1 MRPVVLLRLLLATPF
16 RPFRLYV
23 LESTVYEVRHPEMAI
38 LSLSTITVHTQQG
51 NLPLPLGVEKVIVA
65 LRHITRIEV
74 LSPPKAV
81 GSNGG

>member
-1 MRPVVLLRLLLATPF
+1 MHLLDLLRLLYAVPF

-23 LESTVYEVRHPEMAI
+23 LEKTTYEVRHPETAI
-38 LSLSTITVHTQQG
+38 LTRSTVTVHPPQG
-51 NLPLPLGVEKVIVA
+51 NLPLPLGIEKVIVS

-74 LSPPKAV
+74 LPSSKAV